1 MLAVVVILFAL
12 LWMPYRTLVV
22 VNSFMDPPYLNS
34 WFVLFCRLCIYLN
47 SAINP
52 IIYNA
57 MSQKFR
63 AAFKKLCKCE
73 PKRTETTTQYNP
85 PVFYSAMKD
94 YSHDS
99 SEHDITEYEDLN
111 GYPPAPRKSKLSK
124 VNV

>member
-34 WFVLFCRLCIYLN
+34 WFLLFCRLCIYLN

-52 IIYNA
+52 VIYNL

-63 AAFKKLCKCE
+63 AAFRKLCKCE
-73 PKRTETTTQYNP
+73 QKRTEIATQFNT
-85 PVFYSAMKD
+85 PVFYSTMKD

-99 SEHDITEYEDLN
+99 SEHNVTEQEDLN
-111 GYPPAPRKSKLSK
+111 GCPPTARKK
-124 VNV
+124 

>member
-52 IIYNA
+52 VIYNL

-63 AAFKKLCKCE
+63 AAFRKLCKCE
-73 PKRTETTTQYNP
+73 QKRTEIATQFNT
-85 PVFYSAMKD
+85 PVFYSTMKD

-99 SEHDITEYEDLN
+99 SEHNVTEHEDLN
-111 GYPPAPRKSKLSK
+111 GCPPIARKK
-124 VNV
+124 